1 MTEISKSS
9 EQSLNNI
16 LNKLGVKTQDEAQKS
31 EKNNNTLGQED
42 FLKLMTTQL
51 QNQDPF
57 APMDN
62 GDFIAQMA
70 QFSTVTGITEIN
82 SNLTDLGS
90 KLEPNRVATAA
101 QFLGHS
107 VLVPGKVVSPDDN
120 GEIHGVV
127 DLPSYSN
134 DVGLTFTNSS
144 GEIVHT
150 MNLGSNDRGLVGFS
164 WTDIPDEIKEN
175 KTKLTIQ
182 AYAGNGQASD
192 GISTSVYNKVIAASA
207 PKDSKDIILETKDYG
222 EISANDAMKIK
233 AADIIRKPERSLS
246 DILNG
251 LEGNEN

>member
-1 MTEISKSS
+1 MADISKSS

-16 LNKLGVKTQDEAQKS
+16 LNKLGVKTQDQASKEGKKTS
-31 EKNNNTLGQED
+31 LGQED

-82 SNLTDLGS
+82 NNLTNLGS

-107 VLVPGKVVSPDDN
+107 VLVPGQIASPDDN

-127 DLPSYSN
+127 DLPAYSS
-134 DVGLTFTNSS
+134 DVGLTFSNSN
-144 GEIVHT
+144 GEIVHS
-150 MNLGSNDRGLVGFS
+150 MNLGSQDKGLIGFS
-164 WTDIPDEIKEN
+164 WTDIPDEIKKN
-175 KTKLTIQ
+175 KTKLSIQ
-182 AYAGNGQASD
+182 AYSGNAEGTD
-192 GISTSVYNKVIAASA
+192 GISTAVYNKVIAASA
-207 PKDSKDIILETKDYG
+207 PKNSEDVILETKDYG
-222 EISANDAMKIK
+222 EISASEAIK
-233 AADIIRKPERSLS
+233 LKSK
-246 DILNG
+246 
-251 LEGNEN
+251 

>member
-16 LNKLGVKTQDEAQKS
+16 LNKLGVKTQDEAQKPAN
-31 EKNNNTLGQED
+31 KNSLGQED

-82 SNLTDLGS
+82 SNLTNLGS

-107 VLVPGKVVSPDDN
+107 VLVPGQVVSPDDK

-127 DLPSYSN
+127 DLPAYSN
-134 DVGLTFTNSS
+134 DVGLTFTNPS
-144 GEIVHT
+144 GEIVHSIA
-150 MNLGSNDRGLVGFS
+150 LGSQEKGLVGFS
-164 WTDIPDEIKEN
+164 WENIPDEIKKN
-175 KTKLTIQ
+175 KTRLTIQ
-182 AYAGNGQASD
+182 AYAGNGEASD
-192 GISTSVYNKVIAASA
+192 GISTAVYNKVIAASA
-207 PKDSKDIILETKDYG
+207 PKNSEDVILETKDYG
-222 EISANDAMKIK
+222 EISANDAIK
-233 AADIIRKPERSLS
+233 LKTND
-246 DILNG
+246 
-251 LEGNEN
+251 

>member
-1 MTEISKSS
+1 MADISKTS

-16 LNKLGVKTQDEAQKS
+16 LNKLGVRTQEDVKKEGNK
-31 EKNNNTLGQED
+31 NTLGQED

-82 SNLTDLGS
+82 SNLTNLGS

-107 VLVPGKVVSPDDN
+107 VLVPGQVVSPDDK

-134 DVGLTFTNSS
+134 DVGLTFTNPS

-164 WTDIPDEIKEN
+164 WTDIPDEIKRN
-175 KTKLTIQ
+175 KTRLTIQ

-192 GISTSVYNKVIAASA
+192 WISTAVYNKVIAASA
-207 PKDSKDIILETKDYG
+207 PKDSEDVILETKDYG
-222 EISANDAMKIK
+222 EISANDAIK
-233 AADIIRKPERSLS
+233 LKTND
-246 DILNG
+246 
-251 LEGNEN
+251 